1 MTRNIICASVEDTVD
16 YLQAVMTENRIRHI
30 PIMDKKELKGLV
42 SIGDVVNAQISIR
55 EVENHY
61 LKDYIEGKYP
71 G

>member
-1 MTRNIICASVEDTVD
+1 
-16 YLQAVMTENRIRHI
+16 
-30 PIMDKKELKGLV
+30 MDKKELKGMV